1 MMELKRFGVSVPS
14 DLLDEFDNVVE
25 RKGYVGRSEAIRD
38 AMRLYLSQSAW
49 ESNQDGH
56 LAALNVVYQHRPR
69 LMSELVSAQHNSKS
83 HVVSTMHVH
92 LTESRCFETM
102 MLRGKR
108 EEIQEFADRISG
120 LSGVEH
126 VRLFTFSIP
135 EGDSD
140 HHH

>member
-1 MMELKRFGVSVPS
+1 LGLKRFGVSVPS
-14 DLLDEFDNVVE
+14 DLLDEFDTLVE
-25 RKGYVGRSEAIRD
+25 TKGYVGRSEAIRD

-49 ESNQDGH
+49 ESGQEGH
-56 LAALNVVYQHRPR
+56 LAALNVVYKHRPR
-69 LMSELVSAQHNSKS
+69 LMSELVSAQHSSRS

-92 LTESRCFETM
+92 LTESRCFEVM

-108 EEIQEFADRISG
+108 EEIQEFADKISG

-126 VRLFTFSIP
+126 ARLFMFSIP
-135 EGDSD
+135 DVDSD

>member
-1 MMELKRFGVSVPS
+1 MGLKRFGVSVPN
-14 DLLDEFDNVVE
+14 DLLEEFDSVVE

-38 AMRLYLSQSAW
+38 AMRLYLSQTAW
-49 ESNQDGH
+49 ESDQVGH

-69 LMSELVSAQHNSKS
+69 LMSELMSAQHGSRS

-92 LTESRCFETM
+92 LTESRCFEVM
-102 MLRGKR
+102 MLSGKR

-126 VRLFTFSIP
+126 SKLFMFSVP
-135 EGDSD
+135 EGDSE
-140 HHH
+140 HHQ